1 MKILAGKLISMII
14 FALAM
19 ITISA
24 IVSIGISVILAPT
37 IDVSTK
43 MWFSSAGIEFIYT
56 TFVNVIISVV
66 GYGIIGMVLGL
77 LLRSPISAISF
88 GVLWLLIVETL
99 LIAVKNSLQSWMPGY
114 QLSTIASGGSADVTY
129 THALTVG
136 GLYVGV
142 GAIIASILFVRRDVA
157 N

>member
-1 MKILAGKLISMII
+1 
-14 FALAM
+14 M

-24 IVSIGISVILAPT
+24 IVSIGISAILAPT
-37 IDVSTK
+37 IDVSTDL
-43 MWFSSAGIEFIYT
+43 WFSSSGIEFIYT
-56 TFVNVIISVV
+56 TFVNVVISVV

-114 QLSTIASGGSADVTY
+114 QLSTIASGGTADVTY

>member
-1 MKILAGKLISMII
+1 MVI

-24 IVSIGISVILAPT
+24 IVSIGISTILAPT
-37 IDVSTK
+37 IDVSTD

-56 TFVNVIISVV
+56 TFVNVVISVV

-99 LIAVKNSLQSWMPGY
+99 LIAVKNSLQFWMPGY